1 LPLLSVRTLDAI
13 ESEQRTSMTRA
24 VAGIGGAGAL
34 ALFLSAIGLYA
45 TVALAVR
52 HRVREIGIRT
62 ALGADRQQVVRW
74 FLMRGLRLCLVGLGL
89 GLTLS
94 VVAVRLIAALQG
106 EEPSSSIAGLAALVA
121 GIAIAVALF
130 ATWIPARRAAAI
142 DPILALRV
150 E

>member
-1 LPLLSVRTLDAI
+1 
-13 ESEQRTSMTRA
+13 
-24 VAGIGGAGAL
+24 
-34 ALFLSAIGLYA
+34 LFLSAIGLYA

-62 ALGADRQQVVRW
+62 ALGADRQQVVWW
-74 FLMRGLRLCLVGLGL
+74 FVRRGLRLSLVGLGV

-94 VVAVRLIAALQG
+94 VIVVRLITALRG
-106 EEPSSSIAGLAALVA
+106 DEPSSGIVGLATLVA
-121 GIAIAVALF
+121 SIAIAVALI

-142 DPILALRV
+142 DPLLALRV

>member
-1 LPLLSVRTLDAI
+1 MKKWQSILSWLWK
-13 ESEQRTSMTRA
+13 
-24 VAGIGGAGAL
+24 AGAL
-34 ALFLSAIGLYA
+34 VLFLSAIGLYA

-74 FLMRGLRLCLVGLGL
+74 FLRRGLRLCLVGIGL

-94 VVAVRLIAALQG
+94 AIVVRLMSALRG
-106 EEPSSSIAGLAALVA
+106 EEPSSSMAGLAMLIT
-121 GIAIAVALF
+121 GIAMAVALL

-142 DPILALRV
+142 DPLLALRV
-150 E
+150 D